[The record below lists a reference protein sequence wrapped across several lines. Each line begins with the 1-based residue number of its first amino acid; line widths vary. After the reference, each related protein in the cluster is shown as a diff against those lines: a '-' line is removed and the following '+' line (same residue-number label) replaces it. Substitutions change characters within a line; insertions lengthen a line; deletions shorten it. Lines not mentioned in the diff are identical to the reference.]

1 MCSDDADP
9 PHIELAPDRLVRIS
23 TASYLEMRQS
33 IARLTAERDAW
44 EARALIAEAQSD
56 RRLMLDVIE
65 QGIERYRGAIGVI
78 RYLASDAPRDI
89 ALRRARE
96 FLDTADAGTGR
107 RPRRRAAG
115 QTIDRKA

>member
-44 EARALIAEAQSD
+44 SAAAERCQTLPQGG
-56 RRLMLDVIE
+56 RL
-65 QGIERYRGAIGVI
+65 
-78 RYLASDAPRDI
+78 
-89 ALRRARE
+89 
-96 FLDTADAGTGR
+96 T
-107 RPRRRAAG
+107 PRRRG
-115 QTIDRKA
+115 

>member
-44 EARALIAEAQSD
+44 
-56 RRLMLDVIE
+56 
-65 QGIERYRGAIGVI
+65 
-78 RYLASDAPRDI
+78 AS
-89 ALRRARE
+89 
-96 FLDTADAGTGR
+96 
-107 RPRRRAAG
+107 
-115 QTIDRKA
+115 